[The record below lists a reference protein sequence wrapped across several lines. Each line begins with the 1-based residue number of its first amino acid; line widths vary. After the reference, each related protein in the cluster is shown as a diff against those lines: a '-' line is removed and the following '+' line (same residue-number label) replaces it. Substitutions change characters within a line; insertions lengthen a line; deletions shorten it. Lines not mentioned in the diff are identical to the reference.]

1 MPSSSEISSMGI
13 RVDEKSLVSQLKKA
27 DAEERLDYP
36 FHKMLIEGVL
46 PYTIGGGI
54 GQSRVL
60 MLLLGTK
67 HICEVQQS
75 SYTKKYEELIKE
87 YKTL

>member
-1 MPSSSEISSMGI
+1 
-13 RVDEKSLVSQLKKA
+13 
-27 DAEERLDYP
+27 
-36 FHKMLIEGVL
+36 MLIEGAL

-75 SYTKKYEELIKE
+75 SYTKNTKNLSKNIRLYNIFNCKDVL
-87 YKTL
+87 Y